1 MAKIIVARDQQAEM
15 RRLHPEPA
23 YSRLT
28 AVRLVLAAG
37 LPVEMV
43 RTPMFG
49 DRLWLLQVKVCIQ
62 QKVTNPNNI
71 NYLLFK
77 IGGAKEAT
85 IAQVM
90 NWESIIPLI
99 DTDGMLNWWQ
109 FCDGCSCYEWR
120 LKKFYERSRRRI
132 AVLGYRTGADTSII
146 NVTFEISEG

>member
-1 MAKIIVARDQQAEM
+1 MAKIIVARNQQAEM

-23 YSRLT
+23 YSRLIG
-28 AVRLVLAAG
+28 VRLVLAAG
-37 LPVEMV
+37 LPVELV
-43 RTPMFG
+43 FTPMFG

-77 IGGAKEAT
+77 IGGAEKAAA
-85 IAQVM
+85 AQVM

-99 DTDGMLNWWQ
+99 GVDGRLNWWQ

-120 LKKFYERSRRRI
+120 LKRFYEHSKRRI

-146 NVTFEISEG
+146 QVTFEISEG